1 MSVKT
6 KKIPA
11 FGSRKK
17 VTKLLTKKG
26 NETMK
31 YETTIG
37 QIKIP
42 KTVEEFRQNLT
53 NYFYGCGKDA
63 LYVKPENGVARAIP
77 IASISSFD
85 DIYRLTGSGFGGDG
99 SSPCITPLI
108 NFDMDEVA
116 DYMDA
121 NELYFD
127 AWGFFGDDYK
137 VYNKEKS
144 FKVQRKV
151 KNPQWFSLDNQ
162 ILREFYVKVL
172 GEFAGY
178 GVLEQEVA

>member
-1 MSVKT
+1 MKT
-6 KKIPA
+6 
-11 FGSRKK
+11 
-17 VTKLLTKKG
+17 
-26 NETMK
+26 
-31 YETTIG
+31 TTTVG
-37 QIKIP
+37 QIKTP
-42 KTVEEFRQNLT
+42 KTVEEFRRNL
-53 NYFYGCGKDA
+53 NKYFYGCGKDA
-63 LYVKPENGVARAIP
+63 LYVKPVNGVARAIP
-77 IASISSFD
+77 IASISSLN

-121 NELYFD
+121 NELYCD

-144 FKVQRKV
+144 FKVQHKV
-151 KNPQWFSLDNQ
+151 KNPKWFSLDNQ

>member
-1 MSVKT
+1 MKT
-6 KKIPA
+6 
-11 FGSRKK
+11 
-17 VTKLLTKKG
+17 
-26 NETMK
+26 
-31 YETTIG
+31 TTTVG
-37 QIKIP
+37 QIKTP
-42 KTVEEFRQNLT
+42 KTVNEFRQNLKR
-53 NYFYGCGKDA
+53 YFYGCGKNA
-63 LYVKPENGVARAIP
+63 LYVKPANGVARAIP
-77 IASISSFD
+77 IASISSLN

-99 SSPCITPLI
+99 SSPCIIPLI

-121 NELYFD
+121 NELYFN
-127 AWGFFGDDYK
+127 AWGFFGDEYK

-144 FKVQRKV
+144 SKVQRKV

-178 GVLEQEVA
+178 SVLEQEVA

>member
-1 MSVKT
+1 MKT
-6 KKIPA
+6 
-11 FGSRKK
+11 
-17 VTKLLTKKG
+17 
-26 NETMK
+26 
-31 YETTIG
+31 TTTVG
-37 QIKIP
+37 QIKTP
-42 KTVEEFRQNLT
+42 KTVEEFRQNL
-53 NYFYGCGKDA
+53 NKYFYGCGKNA
-63 LYVKPENGVARAIP
+63 LYVKPANGVARAIP
-77 IASISSFD
+77 IASISSLN

-99 SSPCITPLI
+99 SSPCIIPLI

-144 FKVQRKV
+144 SKVQRKV

-162 ILREFYVKVL
+162 ILREFYEKVL

-178 GVLEQEVA
+178 SVSEQEVA

>member
-42 KTVEEFRQNLT
+42 NTVEEFRQNLT

-77 IASISSFD
+77 IASISSFG
-85 DIYRLTGSGFGGDG
+85 DIYRLTGSGFGGDS
-99 SSPCITPLI
+99 SSPCIIPLI
-108 NFDMDEVA
+108 NFDMNEVA
-116 DYMDA
+116 DYMNA

-127 AWGFFGDDYK
+127 TWGFFGDDYK

-144 FKVQRKV
+144 WEVQYKV
-151 KNPQWFSLDNQ
+151 KNVKWFSLDNK

-178 GVLEQEVA
+178 GVLEEEVA

>member
-1 MSVKT
+1 MKT
-6 KKIPA
+6 
-11 FGSRKK
+11 
-17 VTKLLTKKG
+17 
-26 NETMK
+26 
-31 YETTIG
+31 TTTVG
-37 QIKIP
+37 QIKTP
-42 KTVEEFRQNLT
+42 KTVEEFRQNL
-53 NYFYGCGKDA
+53 NKYFYGCGKNA
-63 LYVKPENGVARAIP
+63 LYVKPANGVARAIP
-77 IASISSFD
+77 IASISSLN

-99 SSPCITPLI
+99 SSPCIIPLI

-127 AWGFFGDDYK
+127 ASGFFGDDYK

-144 FKVQRKV
+144 SKVQRKV

-162 ILREFYVKVL
+162 ILREFYEKVL

-178 GVLEQEVA
+178 SVLEQEVA

>member
-1 MSVKT
+1 MKT
-6 KKIPA
+6 
-11 FGSRKK
+11 
-17 VTKLLTKKG
+17 
-26 NETMK
+26 
-31 YETTIG
+31 TTTVG
-37 QIKIP
+37 QIKTP
-42 KTVEEFRQNLT
+42 KTVEEFRQNL
-53 NYFYGCGKDA
+53 NKYFYGCGKNA
-63 LYVKPENGVARAIP
+63 LYVKPANGVARAIP
-77 IASISSFD
+77 IASISSLN

-99 SSPCITPLI
+99 SSPCIIPLI

-121 NELYFD
+121 NELYCD

-144 FKVQRKV
+144 FKVQHKV
-151 KNPQWFSLDNQ
+151 KNPKWFSLDNQ

>member
-1 MSVKT
+1 MKT
-6 KKIPA
+6 
-11 FGSRKK
+11 
-17 VTKLLTKKG
+17 
-26 NETMK
+26 
-31 YETTIG
+31 TTTVG
-37 QIKIP
+37 QIKTP
-42 KTVEEFRQNLT
+42 KTVEEFRQNL
-53 NYFYGCGKDA
+53 NKYFYGCGKNA
-63 LYVKPENGVARAIP
+63 LYVKPANGVARAIP
-77 IASISSFD
+77 IASISSLN

-99 SSPCITPLI
+99 SSPCIIPLI

-127 AWGFFGDDYK
+127 VWGFFGDDYK

-144 FKVQRKV
+144 SKVQRKV

-178 GVLEQEVA
+178 SVLEQEVA

>member
-1 MSVKT
+1 MKT
-6 KKIPA
+6 
-11 FGSRKK
+11 
-17 VTKLLTKKG
+17 
-26 NETMK
+26 
-31 YETTIG
+31 TTTVG
-37 QIKIP
+37 QIKTP

-63 LYVKPENGVARAIP
+63 LYVKPENGFALAIP
-77 IASISSFD
+77 IASISSLD

-99 SSPCITPLI
+99 SSPCIIPLI

-127 AWGFFGDDYK
+127 ASGFFGDDYK

-144 FKVQRKV
+144 SKVQRKV
-151 KNPQWFSLDNQ
+151 NNPQWFSLDNQ

-178 GVLEQEVA
+178 SVLEQEVA

>member
-1 MSVKT
+1 MKT
-6 KKIPA
+6 
-11 FGSRKK
+11 
-17 VTKLLTKKG
+17 
-26 NETMK
+26 
-31 YETTIG
+31 TTTVG
-37 QIKIP
+37 QIKTP
-42 KTVEEFRQNLT
+42 KTVEEFRQNL
-53 NYFYGCGKDA
+53 NKYFYGCGKNA
-63 LYVKPENGVARAIP
+63 LYVKPANGVARAIP
-77 IASISSFD
+77 IASISSLN

-121 NELYFD
+121 NELYCD

-144 FKVQRKV
+144 FKVQHKV
-151 KNPQWFSLDNQ
+151 KNPKWFSLDNQ

>member
-1 MSVKT
+1 MKT
-6 KKIPA
+6 
-11 FGSRKK
+11 
-17 VTKLLTKKG
+17 
-26 NETMK
+26 
-31 YETTIG
+31 TTTVG
-37 QIKIP
+37 QIKTP
-42 KTVEEFRQNLT
+42 KTVNEFRQNLKR
-53 NYFYGCGKDA
+53 YFYGCGKNA

-77 IASISSFD
+77 IASISSLN

-99 SSPCITPLI
+99 SSPCIIPLI

-121 NELYFD
+121 NELYFN
-127 AWGFFGDDYK
+127 AWGFFGDEYK

-144 FKVQRKV
+144 SKVQRKV

-178 GVLEQEVA
+178 SVLEQEVA